1 MLVVSLNECLSFSWE
16 FHELHES
23 LLPLSFGAFV
33 TLPFQDS
40 PSCNRWAID
49 DPTKYVNLV

>member
-1 MLVVSLNECLSFSWE
+1 MRVVSLNECLSFSWE

-33 TLPFQDS
+33 TLDS
-40 PSCNRWAID
+40 EFLSLMSFMSFAGSELQIRD
-49 DPTKYVNLV
+49 